1 MIELGR
7 NPACIIPA
15 WQSFLDDCSG
25 AGRPARGI
33 GEPIW
38 VGRRPEEIAE
48 CQLHE
53 SLLNLAIDP
62 DLPFWLVCPYNAGR
76 LEPPVI
82 AEAHRSHHAILD
94 GAIYRGSTSYGGRAH
109 IESLFHAQLP
119 PLAGEPAMM
128 SFTDRSG

>member
-1 MIELGR
+1 MTELGR

-15 WQSFLDDCSG
+15 WQTFLDECSG
-25 AGRPARGI
+25 YGRPARGI

-62 DLPFWLVCPYNAGR
+62 DLPFWLVCPYDDEQLDRGGDCRGR
-76 LEPPVI
+76 PEPPCPGDEDVVQ
-82 AEAHRSHHAILD
+82 RQS
-94 GAIYRGSTSYGGRAH
+94 
-109 IESLFHAQLP
+109 QLP
-119 PLAGEPAMM
+119 RPCARARAVHRGAAGPHRVP
-128 SFTDRSG
+128 S